1 MTPESCSSVPKS
13 SRGPLDWPCKDA
25 GLFMIYLGRV
35 LFVRLDPR
43 LTPEA
48 FERYLIELE
57 RAIDLRSAGHLVG
70 VVYDVPEMGPMDALR
85 RRRVAD
91 VLSLR
96 QRMLSST
103 TVAMALASPSKAVRG
118 VLEAIH
124 WMVPPVYAHTAVDTV
139 WEALQFLRR
148 FLPDVDP
155 DGYEVEYRRRLACH
169 GIFTT
174 TVRPPPPSR
183 SEPPPS
189 VGPPPTRRSVA
200 PRSVGSPPSV
210 HPEPGGFGIF
220 HEPLRIAQ

>member
-1 MTPESCSSVPKS
+1 MTPESCPSVPQTH
-13 SRGPLDWPCKDA
+13 RGPRDWPCQDA
-25 GLFMIYLGRV
+25 GLFMTYLGRV
-35 LFVRLDPR
+35 MFVRLEPR

-48 FERYLIELE
+48 FERYLRELE
-57 RAIDLRSAGHLVG
+57 RAIDGRVAGHLGG
-70 VVYDVPEMGPMDALR
+70 VLYDVPEMGPMDAIR

-91 VLSLR
+91 VLSPR
-96 QRMLSST
+96 QRVLSST
-103 TVAMALASPSKAVRG
+103 TVAMALASPSKAARG

-139 WEALQFLRR
+139 WEALLFLRR

-155 DGYEVEYRRRLACH
+155 ESYELEYRRRLARH

-189 VGPPPTRRSVA
+189 VVSPQTRRSASPLSASA
-200 PRSVGSPPSV
+200 PPPPAPPSSGSPPKSQ
-210 HPEPGGFGIF
+210 P
-220 HEPLRIAQ
+220 